1 MAETTLKETR
11 PSQWLNIW
19 FFLGSAMLSVG
30 VIVAGVYCPS
40 EWGIFP
46 LGYGLLVPILLWVV
60 WRILVIRCQKY
71 RLSTQRIH
79 IVSGVLNQKI
89 DEIELYRVKDVTMTR
104 SFWMRILGLSSIHI
118 KSSDRTLPNLI
129 IPAIREGNEFRELLR
144 EQVEII
150 RDRKRVREMDFADT
164 AGGFGDE
171 MDLDDIDLGG

>member
-1 MAETTLKETR
+1 MVETTLKETR
-11 PSQWLNIW
+11 PSQWLNVW
-19 FFLGSAMLSVG
+19 YFLGSAIFSVG
-30 VIVAGVYCPS
+30 VVIAGGYCPS
-40 EWGIFP
+40 EWGVFP
-46 LGYGLLVPILLWVV
+46 LVYGLLIFILLWVV

-89 DEIELYRVKDVTMTR
+89 DEIELYRVKDVAMTR

-118 KSSDRTLPNLI
+118 KSSDRTLPNLV

-150 RDRKRVREMDFADT
+150 RDRKRVREMDFAD
-164 AGGFGDE
+164 AGGGFGDDMDIE
-171 MDLDDIDLGG
+171 NVDLDG